1 MWYRDKKILLCCVT
15 GAMENPEE
23 RSWTQLGCGGNS
35 GRTQEEDL
43 EFEEQM
49 KLT

>member
-1 MWYRDKKILLCCVT
+1 
-15 GAMENPEE
+15 
-23 RSWTQLGCGGNS
+23 LGCGGNS